1 MYTLSTDEVTI
12 MVAGKPALLPD
23 EIVVALGTNP
33 SAILAAFGEA
43 VRSGQAKLAVR
54 FYDNTLQFAS
64 ADELQWDGQYQR
76 YTVRNDDISG
86 WSIFDHATGR
96 CYNVKDLGNLPEFF
110 RGKVP
115 AQPGDYPAILEM
127 AKGIKP
133 FVSKRERR
141 MAAKTADAQTVY
153 LNLDELDAAL
163 AARH

>member
-23 EIVVALGTNP
+23 EIVVALGSSP

-43 VRSGQAKLAVR
+43 LHSGQSKLTVR

-64 ADELQWDGQYQR
+64 ADELQWDGQYRR
-76 YTVRNDDISG
+76 YTVRNDAIAG

-96 CYNVKDLGNLPEFF
+96 CYGGRHLGNLPSFLEG
-110 RGKVP
+110 RIP
-115 AQPGDYPAILEM
+115 AQPGDSPEVLALGLELGKL
-127 AKGIKP
+127 AGP
-133 FVSKRERR
+133 FGN
-141 MAAKTADAQTVY
+141 AAEDGVAY
-153 LNLDELDAAL
+153 LDLAELDAAL